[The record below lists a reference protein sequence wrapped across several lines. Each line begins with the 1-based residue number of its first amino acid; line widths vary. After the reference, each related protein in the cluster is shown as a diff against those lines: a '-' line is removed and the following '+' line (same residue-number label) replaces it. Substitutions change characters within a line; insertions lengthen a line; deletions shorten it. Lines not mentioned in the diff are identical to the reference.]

1 MKKTILSILLA
12 SSFGAF
18 ANEAAEELQNR
29 SQFQG
34 ERTRAEVRAEFMN
47 AKAAGTLIDTSEAAS
62 QESQGLVESD
72 RSRASVK
79 VEAVQAARTRVVHEL
94 LECVTSAG
102 APSQRAYATLR

>member
-18 ANEAAEELQNR
+18 ANEAGDELQNR
-29 SQFQG
+29 PQFQG
-34 ERTRAEVRAEFMN
+34 ERTRAEVRAEFLN

-62 QESQGLVESD
+62 QRPQGPIASD

-79 VEAVQAARTRVVHEL
+79 VEAVQAARTRVIHEL
-94 LECVTSAG
+94 L
-102 APSQRAYATLR
+102 